1 MDKIFVKS
9 SSEIEIMKEGGRKL
23 AKIKKG
29 LLEKVKE
36 GVKASQIEEL
46 AQKLIKEEGGKASFA
61 MVPGYS
67 WATCIN
73 LNEGLVHGI
82 PKQEIVFK
90 DKDVVSVDVGLFY
103 KGFHTDTSFTKALG
117 VDAKTKKFL
126 KTGKL
131 ALERAIG
138 QAKAGNR
145 IYDISK
151 TIEDTVRYEGYSPIK
166 ALVGHGV
173 GRQLHEGPQ
182 IPCFTRGKREESP
195 EITPGMTLA
204 IEVMYAEGSPE
215 VEIAPDG
222 WTISMRDGKM
232 AALYEETV
240 AINSHGHF
248 VLTG

>member
-9 SSEIEIMKEGGRKL
+9 ASDIEIMKQGGKKL
-23 AKIKKG
+23 GRIKKR
-29 LLEKVKE
+29 LLKAVKV
-36 GVKASQIEEL
+36 GVRASQIEEL
-46 AQKLIKEEGGKASFA
+46 AQKLIKEAGGKPSFA

-73 LNEGLVHGI
+73 VNEGLVHGI
-82 PKQEIVFK
+82 PKEEIVFK
-90 DKDVVSVDVGLFY
+90 KKDVVSVDVGFFY
-103 KGFHTDTSFTKALG
+103 KGFHTDTSFSVGLG
-117 VDAKTKKFL
+117 VDEATKKFL
-126 KTGKL
+126 KTGKS
-131 ALERAIG
+131 ALEKAIAE
-138 QAKAGNR
+138 AKAGNR

-151 TIEDTVRYEGYSPIK
+151 AIEETVKAGGDSPIK

-182 IPCFTRGKREESP
+182 IPCFTQGKREESQ
-195 EITPGMTLA
+195 EITPGMVLA
-204 IEVMYAEGSPE
+204 IEIMYAQGSPE
-215 VEIAPDG
+215 VEIASDG
-222 WTISMRDGKM
+222 WTISMRDGKI